1 MNQEYKVPVEIEIL
15 EIRDLCLKVKDAKDR
30 EVFIAKSQISNLL
43 DDEEYEDI
51 KFHKECVI
59 LDVPLWLA
67 EKAGLV

>member
-15 EIRDLCLKVKDAKDR
+15 EIRELCLKVKDAKDR

-43 DDEEYEDI
+43 EDEDYEDA
-51 KFHKECVI
+51 KYHKECVT